1 MANTLDAVMD
11 RIEAEA
17 EYLQERTRVG
27 MRHALRALAKGEN
40 VDDTIAKADIT
51 RDTFY
56 RWRRD
61 HPAFAAEVKRYI
73 RINEEAR
80 IAATEARRTERN
92 EESPTLQPD
101 RGRNERPSLTDFRM
115 EYFGR
120 PTPPHQ
126 QAAVKALEDQ
136 TNNYVFIFGP
146 TGMGKD
152 TLAGDYVAWEVAPD
166 DSGKRVAWFME
177 SEDFSARR
185 LERLARYMTDPKV
198 YDHKP
203 TKTPGGAKP
212 SRSLITDYGPFRWE
226 KNMRHPDGTK
236 VERTQWDRLKKYFV
250 RVQAPEQDP
259 NLWATGVGGATYG
272 SRIDVCVCSDIFT
285 LDNQRSPTVRRTQYS
300 WIEGTL
306 DTRLDEDG
314 RLVVIGTMLPIEN
327 NYERMIEEYTANA
340 RVVDEEQIGPGRYV
354 KYSNGVA
361 IVIVKAIQ
369 YNPDTGE
376 EESYW
381 PERFPLDT
389 TYRYKGK
396 DYLEKELSVEKI
408 RHYAEK
414 GASIIRGL
422 RWRRERS
429 PAMFKAMYQQE
440 RDEDIGGDF
449 TQATLDRSKDD
460 QRSFGRVKTNELLV
474 VGVDPARRYG
484 AGWVALAVDRT
495 EETVTVADF
504 YFGEN
509 LGVTGIKSRLVLEPL
524 TKWNPIWFCYETNVE
539 SAVLDD
545 PLIKEAIRESGV
557 SVATVHT
564 GKDRSRSMVS
574 EVGSIAAYMRTGQFR
589 VPYADADD
597 RAKAEILF
605 SHFKAWDSSD
615 TRSRAGHG
623 GHDPDDLAM
632 ATRAGWDKCLELING
647 RGKRRNQ
654 NTGVPDHIRRKFDR
668 MKKKA
673 QATKAE
679 ITRPG
684 YTAEELVASF
694 VGDTDDYDFEERG

>member
-1 MANTLDAVMD
+1 MANVNDELLDTLD
-11 RIEAEA
+11 RK
-17 EYLQERTRVG
+17 YGLQERTRVAMRLVLKYLARG
-27 MRHALRALAKGEN
+27 MSVADAAQQAGVGQN
-40 VDDTIAKADIT
+40 TIGYWNRQFKEFEEQYQEYIT
-51 RDTFY
+51 
-56 RWRRD
+56 
-61 HPAFAAEVKRYI
+61 
-73 RINEEAR
+73 INERAR
-80 IAATEARRTERN
+80 MAATEARRQ
-92 EESPTLQPD
+92 EEADSTPTLLPT
-101 RGRNERPSLTDFRM
+101 RGRDERPDLATFRM

-126 QAAVKALEDQ
+126 QAAVKALEDM

-166 DSGKRVAWFME
+166 TQGKRVAWFME

-185 LERLARYMTDPKV
+185 LERLARYMTDPKA

-203 TKTPGGAKP
+203 IKTPGGAKP
-212 SRSLITDYGPFRWE
+212 TRTLIDDYGPFRWE

-236 VERTQWDRLKKYFV
+236 VERTQWDRLRKYFV

-259 NLWATGVGGATYG
+259 NLWATGVGGSTYG

-327 NYERMIEEYTANA
+327 NYERMLDEYTANA
-340 RVVDEEQIGPGRYV
+340 RVVDEQQIGPGRYV

-361 IVIVKAIQ
+361 VVIVKAIQ
-369 YNPDTGE
+369 YNPDTGA

-389 TYRYKGK
+389 TYRWKGR
-396 DYLEKELSVEKI
+396 DYLEKEISVERI
-408 RHYAEK
+408 RELAER

-429 PAMFKAMYQQE
+429 PSMFKAMYQQE

-460 QRSFGRVKTNELLV
+460 QRSFGRVKANELLV

-524 TKWNPIWFCYETNVE
+524 AKWNPIWFCYETNVE

-615 TRSRAGHG
+615 SRSRAGHG

-632 ATRAGWDKCLELING
+632 ATRAGWDKALELING
-647 RGKRRNQ
+647 RTKQRNQ

-673 QATKAE
+673 QASKAE

-694 VGDTDDYDFEERG
+694 VGDKDDYDFGE